1 MNFFG
6 SKNDM
11 NEWLKNQDIDNNTIY
26 LLDLTTAFRVATAI
40 FRL

>member
-11 NEWLKNQDIDNNTIY
+11 KEWIRNQDINKDTIF
-26 LLDLTTAFRVATAI
+26 LLDLNTAFEVATAI
-40 FRL
+40 FKL

>member
-11 NEWLKNQDIDNNTIY
+11 EEWIKNQNINNDTTF
-26 LLDLTTAFRVATAI
+26 LLDLNTAFEVATDI
-40 FRL
+40 FKL

>member
-11 NEWLKNQDIDNNTIY
+11 NEWLQNQDIDNNTIY
-26 LLDLTTAFRVATAI
+26 LLDLETAFKVATAI

>member
-11 NEWLKNQDIDNNTIY
+11 EEWIKNQNVNNDTIF
-26 LLDLTTAFRVATAI
+26 LLNLNMAFEVATAI
-40 FRL
+40 FKL

>member
-26 LLDLTTAFRVATAI
+26 LLDLHTAFRVATAI